1 MNQHIKDI
9 GFAVLL
15 AVILVALVMLFT
27 GCAEVE
33 KRPVAVQ
40 VKTVETV
47 KAVPV
52 PCVTPDDIPARAAT
66 VMPDPSADVARKA
79 AAAYVD
85 MRNLYTENEQLRALL
100 IQCTKGAIP

>member
-1 MNQHIKDI
+1 MNSRVKDI
-9 GFAVLL
+9 CFAVLL
-15 AVILVALVMLFT
+15 AVVLVAMVLLFA

-52 PCVTPDDIPARAAT
+52 PCVTPDEIPQRSAS
-66 VMPDPSADVARKA
+66 VMPDPRSDVARKA

-100 IQCTKGAIP
+100 IQCTKGTTP

>member
-1 MNQHIKDI
+1 MSQFIKDAC
-9 GFAVLL
+9 FSVLL
-15 AVILVALVMLFT
+15 VVIIVVFILILI

-47 KAVPV
+47 KTVPV
-52 PCVTPDDIPARAAT
+52 PCVTPDDIPARTGT

-79 AAAYVD
+79 AGAYVD
-85 MRNLYTENEQLRALL
+85 MRNLYIENEQLRALL
-100 IQCTKGAIP
+100 IQCTKGTAP